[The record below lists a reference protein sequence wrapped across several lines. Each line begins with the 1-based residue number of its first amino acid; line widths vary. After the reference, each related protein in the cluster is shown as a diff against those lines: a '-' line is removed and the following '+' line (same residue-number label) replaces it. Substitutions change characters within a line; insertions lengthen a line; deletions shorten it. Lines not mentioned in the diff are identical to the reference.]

1 MRHTHR
7 HLTLLFTLLCLLFI
21 GLFGTN
27 SLAAEANTVSATQRL
42 PHTAAVP
49 GGVVILDVGPAS
61 DPAPEVYYRKKRVMV
76 VQNNDQWQAVVGIS
90 LTAKSGKH
98 QLRIKGQSTPLPF
111 QVSAKQY
118 PEQYL
123 TIKNKRKVNPNK
135 TDMKRIQG
143 ERGRINAAL
152 RHWEPQTEIETRFS
166 LPLKGRFSSP
176 FGLRRFFNEQP
187 RKPHSGIDIA
197 APEGTPIHAPAAGKV
212 IERGEFFFNGN
223 SVFIEHG
230 QGLVT
235 LYAHMSRIDVEPG
248 QRVSRG
254 EIIGAVGQTG
264 RATGPHLHWGVSLNN
279 ARVDPALFF
288 DDLKSLLAAP

>member
-1 MRHTHR
+1 MRSTHLQ
-7 HLTLLFTLLCLLFI
+7 LTLFCLLFVSLS
-21 GLFGTN
+21 GAH
-27 SLAAEANTVSATQRL
+27 SLAAEANTVPATRLL

-49 GGVVILDVGPAS
+49 GGVVVLNVGPAS
-61 DPAPEVYYRKKRVMV
+61 GPAPEVHYRKKRVMV
-76 VQNNDQWQAVVGIS
+76 VKNNDHWQAVVGIS
-90 LTAKSGKH
+90 LTAKTGKH
-98 QLRIKGQSTPLPF
+98 QVRVKGQSAPLPF
-111 QVSAKQY
+111 QVNARQY

-123 TIKNKRKVNPNK
+123 TIKSKRKVNPNK
-135 TDMKRIQG
+135 TDIKRIRG

-152 RHWEPQTEIETRFS
+152 RHWEPQAEIDTRFS

-176 FGLRRFFNEQP
+176 FGLRRFFNKQP

-197 APEGTPIHAPAAGKV
+197 APKGTPIRAPAAGKV
-212 IERGEFFFNGN
+212 IERGEFFFNGK

-248 QRVSRG
+248 QHVARG
-254 EIIGAVGQTG
+254 EVIGAVGQTG

-279 ARVDPALFF
+279 AQVNPALFF
-288 DDLKSLLAAP
+288 DDLKSLLASP

>member
-1 MRHTHR
+1 MRNTHR

-21 GLFGTN
+21 GLFGTK
-27 SLAAEANTVSATQRL
+27 SLLAEVNTVPVTQRL

-49 GGVVILDVGPAS
+49 GGIVILDVGLAN
-61 DPAPEVYYRKKRVMV
+61 DPTPEVHYRKKRVMV

-90 LTAKSGKH
+90 LTAKPGKH
-98 QLRIKGQSTPLPF
+98 LIKIKGKSTPLPF
-111 QVSAKQY
+111 QVIAKQY

-135 TDMKRIQG
+135 TDMKRIRG
-143 ERGRINAAL
+143 ERGRINTAL
-152 RHWEPQTEIETRFS
+152 RHWKPQAEIETHFS
-166 LPLKGRFSSP
+166 LPLTGRFSSP
-176 FGLRRFFNEQP
+176 FGLRRFFNKQP

-235 LYAHMSRIDVEPG
+235 LYAHMSRIDVEAG
-248 QRVSRG
+248 QHVSRG

-279 ARVDPALFF
+279 TRVDPALFF

>member
-1 MRHTHR
+1 MRSTHR
-7 HLTLLFTLLCLLFI
+7 HLTLPFTLLCLLFI
-21 GLFGTN
+21 GFFGTK
-27 SLAAEANTVSATQRL
+27 SLAAEVGTALVTQRL

-49 GGVVILDVGPAS
+49 GGVVILDIGPAS

-76 VQNNDQWQAVVGIS
+76 VQNNGQWQAVVGIS
-90 LTAKSGKH
+90 LTAKPGQH
-98 QLRIKGQSTPLPF
+98 QIQIKGQSTPLPF
-111 QVSAKQY
+111 QVNAKQY

-135 TDMKRIQG
+135 TDMKRIQS

-152 RHWEPQTEIETRFS
+152 RHWEPQAEIETHFS

-176 FGLRRFFNEQP
+176 FGLRRFFNKQP

-197 APEGTPIHAPAAGKV
+197 APKGTPIHAPAAGKI
-212 IERGEFFFNGN
+212 IERGEFFFNGK

>member
-1 MRHTHR
+1 MHN
-7 HLTLLFTLLCLLFI
+7 TLRYFIPPCLLLISF
-21 GLFGTN
+21 FSTN
-27 SLAAEANTVSATQRL
+27 LLAAEVNSTSANQFL

-49 GGVVILDVGPAS
+49 GGVVILKMGPTS
-61 DPAPEVYYRKKRVMV
+61 NPAPEVHYRKKRVMV
-76 VQNNDQWQAVVGIS
+76 VQNNGYWQAIVGIP
-90 LTAKSGKH
+90 LTAKPGKH
-98 QLRIKGQSTPLPF
+98 RIQIKRQNTPLHF
-111 QVSAKQY
+111 QVNAKQY
-118 PEQYL
+118 PEQHL

-135 TDMKRIQG
+135 ADMKRIRG

-235 LYAHMSRIDVEPG
+235 LYAHMSRIDVELG